1 MAAYLEIKPGDK
13 HGCLMVVCRTDD
25 SVRSKGRYKVRCDC
39 GHEYQVAKEYLLS
52 NPANCRTCRGEVY
65 SRIMEEKRRQLIGSV
80 INGFRVLESLGRNI
94 GASLFRVECIY
105 CGNQSEKSISNMK
118 LGSPDCCNCC
128 PPNYKFIVKD
138 GIATGYIKDGNVFCI
153 DEEDIPLVSEKHWYV
168 NGGGYM
174 FRREARTRK
183 PERLHRTLLGLS
195 SEDDCVVDHINR
207 NKLDNRKGNLRITT
221 QTYNCYNSS
230 IRKDNSTGYLGV
242 SYSSKTGGYSASAQ
256 RNGAVVSFST
266 GDDIVKAAQMYNIAA
281 MMLFGEFAGELND
294 VPKPPPDLIKRVENR
309 CKIKMGNQLLVA
321 QTCDYFFT
329 SNSGGVVH
337 G

>member
-118 LGSPDCCNCC
+118 VGSPDCCNCC
-128 PPNYKFIVKD
+128 PPNYWFIVKD
-138 GIATGYIKDGNVFCI
+138 GIATGYLKDGNVFCI

-207 NKLDNRKGNLRITT
+207 NKLDNRRCNLRITT

-256 RNGAVVSFST
+256 RNGAVVSFFT